1 MKLEELK
8 TLFEGKDLSKFEEK
22 DWEATAK
29 VINDKYIN
37 QVVASKDKVIN
48 DLKAEKEK
56 AISALNSEKAQI
68 ENKSK
73 TAEEQ
78 IAQLADEVKTMK
90 AENQYLHNAN
100 YVKSIN
106 KDLNDYQIKAVLTLA
121 NDAVKSNPDVT
132 MEDSIKNAINN
143 LNYNNARETVTFGN
157 PRSDTN
163 LQDKKLQQEE
173 LDAAFSFGRNRKAK

>member
-68 ENKSK
+68 ENESK
-73 TAEEQ
+73 TAEEK
-78 IAQLADEVKTMK
+78 IAQLANEINSMK

-106 KDLNDYQIKAVLTLA
+106 SKLNDYQVKAVLTLA
-121 NDAVKSNPDVT
+121 EDEVKSNPDIT
-132 MEDSIKNAINN
+132 MEDSIKNTINN
-143 LNYNNARETVTFGN
+143 LNYNQAKENVTFGT
-157 PRSDTN
+157 PKSDTN
-163 LQDKKLQQEE
+163 LQNKKLQQEE
-173 LDAAFSFGRNRKAK
+173 LDKAFSFGRNRK